1 LTRKS
6 LIFGVTG
13 QDGAYLAKTLLDAGE
28 LVDGTSRDAELA
40 TAGGLQSLSIRE
52 RVRLHSASPTEFR
65 SVLAVIERT
74 KPDHIYALWGQSSV
88 GLSFAQ
94 PAETIESIQL
104 GVLNILEAIRIVNP
118 TIRIYNAASSEI
130 FGDTGSMPA
139 NELTPFRPRSPYG
152 VAKAG
157 AFWHVANYREAY
169 DLFAVNGILF
179 NHESP
184 IRPARFVTAKIARAA
199 ASISRGTESRLRL
212 GSLSISRDW
221 GWAPEYVGAMRAMLL
236 AERPDDFVIATGHT
250 HRLELFV
257 EKAFGALGLDWRK
270 HVDQDLALVRPTD
283 IAVSRGDPSKAERVL
298 GWRAQVGFD
307 DLVRRLVE
315 AAVLAQKSGN

>member
-1 LTRKS
+1 MTRKS

-13 QDGAYLAKTLLDAGE
+13 QDGAYLASALLDAGE
-28 LVDGTSRDAELA
+28 QVEGTSRDAELTA
-40 TAGGLQSLSIRE
+40 AGGLQALGIRD

-65 SVLAVIERT
+65 SVLSVIERT

-94 PAETIESIQL
+94 PTETIESIQI
-104 GVLNILEAIRIVNP
+104 GALNILEATRIVNP
-118 TIRIYNAASSEI
+118 AIRIYNAASSEI
-130 FGDTGSMPA
+130 FGDTGNVPA

-152 VAKAG
+152 VAKAA
-157 AFWHVANYREAY
+157 AFWQVANYREAY

-184 IRPARFVTAKIARAA
+184 IRPARFVTTKIARAA
-199 ASISRGTESRLRL
+199 ASIASGADIRLRL
-212 GSLSISRDW
+212 GNLTISRDW

-250 HRLELFV
+250 HSLESFV
-257 EKAFGALGLDWRK
+257 EKAFGAVGLDWRK
-270 HVDQDLALVRPTD
+270 HVDQDPSLVRPTD
-283 IAVSRGDPSKAERVL
+283 IAVSRGDPSKAERLL
-298 GWRAQVGFD
+298 GWRARVGFD
-307 DLVRRLVE
+307 ELVRRLVE
-315 AAVLAQKSGN
+315 ATAAQKGSS